1 MTRLSQQMKQNAELY
16 IEKIYKDPFI
26 QGIVTGTLPKEVV
39 RHYLEADSH
48 YLSEFAN
55 IYALLL
61 AKVVD
66 KKEKQ
71 FLFEQIDF
79 VLNQEVD
86 AHVTLANYVG
96 EPYQEI
102 IKNGKWYPAA
112 DHYIKHMYYN
122 IYTYGVA
129 ETLAAM
135 APCPWVYRFVAKMIN
150 SNHYIPEN
158 HPFKAWIDFYD
169 NEWIDELMAVYDE
182 MIDKYTLNAT
192 PQQQARIVA
201 NFLESC
207 QHERAFF
214 NMAYTLQKW
223 DGQ

>member
-1 MTRLSQQMKQNAELY
+1 MTRLSQEMKEASMKY
-16 IEKIYKDPFI
+16 IGLIYNDPFI
-26 QGIVTGTLPKEVV
+26 QEMIAGTLSKEAI
-39 RHYLEADSH
+39 RHYLEADSR
-48 YLSEFAN
+48 YLNGFAN

-61 AKVVD
+61 AKVDD

-71 FLFEQIDF
+71 FFLEQIDF

-86 AHVTLANYVG
+86 AHITLANYLG
-96 EPYQEI
+96 EPYQDI

-122 IYTYGVA
+122 INICGIA
-129 ETLAAM
+129 DTLSAM

-150 SNHYIPEN
+150 EHNDISEN
-158 HPFKAWIDFYD
+158 NPFKDWIDFYD
-169 NEWIDELMAVYDE
+169 NVWIDDLMVVYDA
-182 MIDKYTLNAT
+182 MIDKYSENYST
-192 PQQQARIVA
+192 QQRERMIV
-201 NFLESC
+201 NFVQSC

-223 DGQ
+223 ENK

>member
-1 MTRLSQQMKQNAELY
+1 MNFLSQQMKHNSLRY
-16 IEKIYKDPFI
+16 IELIYNDPFI
-26 QGIVTGTLPKEVV
+26 QGMIDGTLPKEAI
-39 RHYLEADSH
+39 RHYLEADSR

-61 AKVVD
+61 AKVED

-71 FLFEQIDF
+71 FLFEQVDF
-79 VLNQEVD
+79 VLNQEVG
-86 AHVTLANYVG
+86 AHITLADYVG
-96 EPYQEI
+96 ESYQEI

-122 IYTYGVA
+122 IYAHGVA

-150 SNHYIPEN
+150 DNHDIPESN
-158 HPFKAWIDFYD
+158 PFKAWIDFYD
-169 NEWIDELMAVYDE
+169 NPWIDDLMLVYDE
-182 MIDKYTLNAT
+182 MIDKYTQHAT
-192 PQQQARIVA
+192 PQQKERIIE
-201 NFLESC
+201 NFEQSC

-214 NMAYTLQKW
+214 NMSYTLQKW